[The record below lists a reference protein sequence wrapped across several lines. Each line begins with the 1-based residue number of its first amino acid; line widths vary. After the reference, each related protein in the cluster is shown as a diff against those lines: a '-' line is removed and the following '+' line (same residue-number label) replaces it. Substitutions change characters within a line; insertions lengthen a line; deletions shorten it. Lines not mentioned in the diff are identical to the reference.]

1 LVLVFSV
8 RLTLGGVVDV
18 QNLAGMMSRPINTER
33 IILVTVSKHLLV
45 DDRKV
50 ISYSISSA
58 EQLLLVA
65 LLDA

>member
-1 LVLVFSV
+1 
-8 RLTLGGVVDV
+8 V

-45 DDRKV
+45 DGRKV